1 MSQDL
6 ASTLAASPRPG
17 TVTAIGVMT
26 LVNGIMNVLWAL
38 GLTLAMVLGT
48 FEFGLLCATVTI
60 LPLVLGVFEIIYA
73 ARLMSNPP
81 KPMKPAQAIAFME
94 ICCILAGNV
103 LSLGIGMLAFV
114 FYSQPEVQGYFT
126 YINAET
132 S

>member
-1 MSQDL
+1 
-6 ASTLAASPRPG
+6 
-17 TVTAIGVMT
+17 
-26 LVNGIMNVLWAL
+26 
-38 GLTLAMVLGT
+38 MVLGT
-48 FEFGLLCATVTI
+48 FEFGLLCVPVTI

-103 LSLGIGMLAFV
+103 LSLVIGMLIFV